1 MTKKII
7 KQDKEIKQIQYNG
20 IVWIVKDI
28 VNDIAYLTAKG
39 YDNKM
44 QMPVSKMKYYE
55 THV

>member
-1 MTKKII
+1 MKKKII
-7 KQDKEIKQIQYNG
+7 KQDKEIEQIQYNG

-44 QMPVSKMKYYE
+44 QMPVAKMKYYE